1 MFQVHWTDTTR
12 KKHRAR
18 TMQIESTDDH
28 VGQEPS
34 VLDRRLD
41 RREVGMKFGA
51 ETPTEELL
59 ARVLDEANT
68 SDLLLGES
76 PETSSPAG
84 WLRSESIAEWKRRV
98 DDVQGSYWWDMDTN
112 QDAMLE
118 TGGSL
123 ANHLSVIRMRVGSKV
138 MGAMVFGTSA
148 FMAPIDPINEEVTSV
163 EVIYRP
169 YTVTQ
174 IAEFDDY
181 YQALRREIPH
191 HPVSRTLVWRLYIGP
206 NTDCI
211 DGTTPEENDG
221 RYVIKLGRSHQAG
234 FLVGRIVFSVNRR
247 FGRDAKDPTAKL
259 RRRLHENQ
267 LRQGPASPFYCEDI
281 ADVAN
286 HATAAAVVAVHGTMA
301 CAAGLAAT
309 LVQIADRSVPVL
321 RFEHDTWLTIK
332 ANSDQLVAHL
342 NRLGVTRVLFVAHS
356 RGGLV
361 ARLAATN
368 LTKAGT
374 SVEVVT
380 LGTPFRG
387 TPLVDG
393 ARGALLGVLALLGT
407 LRAVG
412 GPAVD
417 AATRISGFLIRGRL
431 PEGIECLSPHSS
443 FFAWAVH
450 DKLESTTAIFGIA
463 PRANSRNTALQF
475 LAGLAEAVFPGQPHD
490 MVVSAASAAPPQ
502 AMASLQANCDH
513 FSYLEDPLVQKRLKL
528 ILDSWLDAQR
538 Q

>member
-1 MFQVHWTDTTR
+1 MFQVHWTDTTG

-18 TMQIESTDDH
+18 TLQIESTDDH
-28 VGQEPS
+28 SGQEPS

-59 ARVLDEANT
+59 ARVLEEAST

-76 PETSSPAG
+76 PETSSPLG
-84 WLRSESIAEWKRRV
+84 RLRRESIAEWKRKV
-98 DDVQGSYWWDMDTN
+98 EDVQGSYWWDIDPN
-112 QDAMLE
+112 QDALLE
-118 TGGSL
+118 TGEPL
-123 ANHLSVIRMRVGSKV
+123 ANHLSVIRMRIGSRV
-138 MGAMVFGTSA
+138 MGAMVFATSA
-148 FMAPIDPINEEVTSV
+148 FMAPIDVINEEATSV

-181 YQALRREIPH
+181 HQALRREISH
-191 HPVSRTLVWRLYIGP
+191 HRVRRTLVWRLYIGS

-221 RYVIKLGRSHQAG
+221 RYVIELGRTERAG
-234 FLVGRIVFSVNRR
+234 FLVGRIAFSVNRV

-259 RRRLHENQ
+259 RRRLHENE
-267 LRQGPASPFYCEDI
+267 LRQGTANPFCCEDI

-286 HATAAAVVAVHGTMA
+286 HATAAAVIAVHGTMA

-309 LVQIADRSVPVL
+309 LNQLAGRSLTVL
-321 RFEHDTWLTIK
+321 RFEHDTWSTIDT
-332 ANSDQLVAHL
+332 NSDQLVAHL

-361 ARLAATN
+361 ARLAAKK
-368 LTKAGT
+368 LAPGT

-387 TPLVDG
+387 TPLVSA
-393 ARGALLGVLALLGT
+393 ARGALLGALALLGT
-407 LRAVG
+407 LRVVG

-431 PEGIECLSPHSS
+431 PEGIDCLRPDSS
-443 FFAWAVH
+443 FFAWAKH
-450 DKLESTTAIFGIA
+450 DDLKNTTAIFGTA
-463 PRANSRNTALQF
+463 PRSNKRNSALKF
-475 LAGLAEAVFPGQPHD
+475 IAGLAEAVFGGEQND
-490 MVVSAASAAPPQ
+490 LVVSSASAAPPQ
-502 AMASLQANCDH
+502 ATATLRANCDH
-513 FSYLEDPLVQKRLKL
+513 FSYLEDALVQKRLKV
-528 ILDSWLDAQR
+528 ILDSWPDAQ
-538 Q
+538 QQ